1 MLLYSYKFGSASG
14 KALASALGAKRIKHE
29 NSRLIGRNSKVVIN
43 WGSSSLP
50 EEVTKCVVFN
60 LPEAVALAA
69 NKKSFFEFLEGSDVS
84 LPPYTSDKAV
94 AQAWLGDGKCVV
106 ERHKLTGNSGE
117 GLVICEPDGELGD
130 APLYTMYINKRN
142 EYRVHVAFGEI
153 IDTQRKARSRDV
165 ADDDVN
171 WKVRNM
177 INGFIFARNEGH
189 DVPWCVLDEGL
200 ASVMALGLD
209 FGAVDIVYN
218 ENDDKAYVLEVNTA
232 PGLSGTTLEKYVEA
246 FSYA

>member
-1 MLLYSYKFGSASG
+1 MLLYSYKFGSRSG
-14 KALASALGAKRIKHE
+14 KVLAESLGAKRIKHE
-29 NSRLIGRNSKVVIN
+29 NSRLVGRASKTVIN

-50 EEVTKCVVFN
+50 REVMRCRVLN
-60 LPEAVALAA
+60 LPEKVSLAA
-69 NKKSFFEFLEGSDVS
+69 NKKTFFEFLESSDVT
-84 LPPYTSDKAV
+84 LPPFTSDKAV
-94 AQAWLGDGKCVV
+94 AQAWIDDGKTVV

-153 IDTQRKARSRDV
+153 VDTQRKARSRDV
-165 ADDDVN
+165 SDDDVN

-177 INGFIFARNEGH
+177 ANGFIFARNEGH
-189 DVPWCVLDEGL
+189 DVPQCVLDEGL

-218 ENDDKAYVLEVNTA
+218 ENDNKAYVLEINTA
-232 PGLSGTTLEKYVEA
+232 PGLSGTTLEKYVEV
-246 FSYA
+246 FSHA